1 VNRRI
6 ISARV
11 ILFDWD
17 GTLLDSFSADVRA
30 YTEMFRA
37 MEIEWDAA
45 KFEEHYSPDWYR
57 VYRAVRLPRAK
68 WIEADRLWRLAYA
81 SETPPLLPGARRI
94 VRMLGRKF
102 RLGIVTSGSRARV
115 RKQLRSFELAQY
127 FSACVCAEDASHR
140 KPHPAPI
147 QLAMKR
153 MRAAPEETVYVG
165 DSAEDIEMARRAG
178 VRPIGVLGPFPTA
191 KRIRAAE
198 PDLLLRS
205 IIELPRYLQ
214 APKKN
219 RSGRS
224 RS

>member
-1 VNRRI
+1 MNRKLF
-6 ISARV
+6 SASV

-17 GTLLDSFSADVRA
+17 GTLLDSFAADVRA
-30 YTEMFRA
+30 YMEMFRA

-94 VRMLGRKF
+94 LRMLSRKF

-153 MRAAPEETVYVG
+153 MRASPEETIYIG
-165 DSAEDIEMARRAG
+165 DSAEDSKWRVAPAFAPLACSARSQPRSECA
-178 VRPIGVLGPFPTA
+178 PQSPTCCCDPSRTCLA
-191 KRIRAAE
+191 ICTRREKMKRT
-198 PDLLLRS
+198 
-205 IIELPRYLQ
+205 
-214 APKKN
+214 
-219 RSGRS
+219 
-224 RS
+224 

>member
-1 VNRRI
+1 VNRKI
-6 ISARV
+6 LSASV
-11 ILFDWD
+11 VLFDWD

-37 MEIEWDAA
+37 MEIEWDGA
-45 KFEEHYSPDWYR
+45 KFEDHYSPDWYR

-94 VRMLGRKF
+94 LRRLSRQF

-115 RKQLRSFELAQY
+115 RKQLRSFELAEY

-153 MRAAPEETVYVG
+153 MRASPEETIYVG

-178 VRPIGVLGPFPTA
+178 VRQIGVLGPFPTA
-191 KRIRAAE
+191 KRMRAAE

-205 IIELPRYLQ
+205 IIELPRFLQ
-214 APKKN
+214 APEKK
-219 RSGRS
+219 RTGRS

>member
-1 VNRRI
+1 VNRKI
-6 ISARV
+6 FSPSV

-17 GTLLDSFSADVRA
+17 GTLLDSHAADVHA
-30 YTEMFRA
+30 YVEMFRA

-57 VYRAVRLPRAK
+57 VYRAARLPRAK
-68 WIEADRLWRLAYA
+68 WMEADRLWRLAYA
-81 SETPPLLPGARRI
+81 GETPSLLPGARRI

-127 FSACVCAEDASHR
+127 FSACVCAEDAPRR

-153 MRAAPEETVYVG
+153 LRASPEETIYIG
-165 DSAEDIEMARRAG
+165 DSAEDVEMARRAG

-191 KRIRAAE
+191 KRMRAAA
-198 PDLLLRS
+198 PDLLLQS
-205 IIELPRYLQ
+205 IEDLPRYLQ
-214 APKKN
+214 APEKK
-219 RSGRS
+219 RGGRS
-224 RS
+224 RA

>member
-1 VNRRI
+1 MGRGKNSKSTI
-6 ISARV
+6 HPIGIASIAPC
-11 ILFDWD
+11 
-17 GTLLDSFSADVRA
+17 SSQ
-30 YTEMFRA
+30 
-37 MEIEWDAA
+37 
-45 KFEEHYSPDWYR
+45 
-57 VYRAVRLPRAK
+57 RAK

-81 SETPPLLPGARRI
+81 SETPPLLPGAPQI
-94 VRMLGRKF
+94 LRMLSRKF

-153 MRAAPEETVYVG
+153 MRAAPEETIYVG

-191 KRIRAAE
+191 KRMRAAE
-198 PDLLLRS
+198 PELLLRS
-205 IIELPRYLQ
+205 IIEFASLFASAGEKAKWAQPFLKAVWLDANSARC
-214 APKKN
+214 
-219 RSGRS
+219 
-224 RS
+224 